1 MAEPDHK
8 RWENEQQEAIHEMK
22 LKCGGREEK
31 LKWNFARADVKLEVK
46 SKRTLNNCFHR
57 YPGWFCFVEDF

>member
-31 LKWNFARADVKLEVK
+31 NFNG
-46 SKRTLNNCFHR
+46 TLLVLTSN
-57 YPGWFCFVEDF
+57 